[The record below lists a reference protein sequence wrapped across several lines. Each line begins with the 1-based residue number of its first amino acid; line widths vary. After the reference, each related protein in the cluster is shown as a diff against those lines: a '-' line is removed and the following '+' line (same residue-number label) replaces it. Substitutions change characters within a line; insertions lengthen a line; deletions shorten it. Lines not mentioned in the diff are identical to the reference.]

1 MTDIAIFD
9 AALIDILVP
18 ALVAGLLVISTHIPL
33 GFKVLSRGII
43 FMDLAIAQV
52 AGLGALL
59 MTVLVGEQAPPLV
72 TQLGAVTLA
81 LAAAMLLQRC
91 ERLTERYQEPL
102 IGTLFVLA
110 ATAGILVLAGDPH
123 AGEHMTELL
132 SGQIL
137 WVSREQLITSGA
149 ITGILLV
156 ALWVTRQN
164 RALFYALFAIAITLS
179 VQLVGVYL
187 VFATLIIPAL
197 STARIKHRKRRLQI
211 AYGLATMGYLLGLS
225 GSALLDLPTGPLI
238 VWALAVC
245 GVLTAMLTSKATN
258 VAKRQQPYSV

>member
-1 MTDIAIFD
+1 MNDLTVFA
-9 AALIDILVP
+9 DILLP

-59 MTVLVGEQAPPLV
+59 VTVLVGEAAPPAL
-72 TQLGAVTLA
+72 TQLGAVLLA
-81 LAAAMLLQRC
+81 LGAAFLLLGC
-91 ERLTERYQEPL
+91 ERLTQRYQEPL

-110 ATAGILVLAGDPH
+110 ATAGILILAGDPH
-123 AGEHMTELL
+123 AGEHMTDLL

-149 ITGILLV
+149 LTGVLLI
-156 ALWVTRQN
+156 ALWLTRQSQ
-164 RALFYALFAIAITLS
+164 AMFYALFAVAITLS

-197 STARIKHRKRRLQI
+197 STVRVTDRSRRLTLAYVTAI
-211 AYGLATMGYLLGLS
+211 AGYGLGLV
-225 GSALLDLPTGPLI
+225 GSALWDLPTGPLI
-238 VWALAVC
+238 VWTLALC
-245 GVLTAMLTSKATN
+245 GLTVALMLRPPRPSA
-258 VAKRQQPYSV
+258 

>member
-1 MTDIAIFD
+1 MNDLSVFA
-9 AALIDILVP
+9 DILLP

-59 MTVLVGEQAPPLV
+59 VTVLVGEQASPLV
-72 TQLGAVTLA
+72 TQLGAVLLA
-81 LAAAMLLQRC
+81 LAAALLLLRC
-91 ERLTERYQEPL
+91 ERLTQRYQEPL

-149 ITGILLV
+149 MTGILLV
-156 ALWVTRQN
+156 ALWVTRQSH
-164 RALFYALFAIAITLS
+164 AMFYALFAVAITLS

-187 VFATLIIPAL
+187 VFATLIVPAL
-197 STARIKHRKRRLQI
+197 STVGITHNKRRLQL
-211 AYGLATMGYLLGLS
+211 AYGLAAVAYGIGLV

-238 VWALAVC
+238 VWALAIC
-245 GVLTAMLTSKATN
+245 GAITAAVVKTQTPMLSE
-258 VAKRQQPYSV
+258 

>member
-1 MTDIAIFD
+1 MNDIAVF
-9 AALIDILVP
+9 ADILLP
-18 ALVAGLLVISTHIPL
+18 AFVAGLLVICTHIPL

-59 MTVLVGEQAPPLV
+59 VTVLIGEQAPALM
-72 TQLGAVTLA
+72 TQLGATLLA
-81 LAAAMLLQRC
+81 LAAALLLLRC
-91 ERLTERYQEPL
+91 ERLTQRYQEPL
-102 IGTLFVLA
+102 IGILFVLA

-149 ITGILLV
+149 LTGILLV
-156 ALWVTRQN
+156 ALWVTRQSH
-164 RALFYALFAIAITLS
+164 AMFYALFAVAITLS

-187 VFATLIIPAL
+187 VFATLIVPAL
-197 STARIKHRKRRLQI
+197 STVPISHEKRRLKV
-211 AYGLATMGYLLGLS
+211 AYALAIVGYGVGLS
-225 GSALLDLPTGPLI
+225 ASALLDLPTGPLI
-238 VWALAVC
+238 VWTLAIC
-245 GVLTAMLTSKATN
+245 GAITAAVVKTQHK
-258 VAKRQQPYSV
+258 YSV

>member
-1 MTDIAIFD
+1 MNDIAVF
-9 AALIDILVP
+9 ADILLP
-18 ALVAGLLVISTHIPL
+18 AFVAGLLVICTHIPL

-52 AGLGALL
+52 AGLGALFV
-59 MTVLVGEQAPPLV
+59 TVVIGEQAPPLL
-72 TQLGAVTLA
+72 TQLGATLLA
-81 LAAAMLLQRC
+81 LAAALLLLRC
-91 ERLTERYQEPL
+91 ERLTQRYQEPL
-102 IGTLFVLA
+102 IGILFVLA

-149 ITGILLV
+149 LTGILLV
-156 ALWVTRQN
+156 ALWVTRQSH
-164 RALFYALFAIAITLS
+164 AMFYALFAVAITLS

-197 STARIKHRKRRLQI
+197 STVPISHEKRRLKV
-211 AYGLATMGYLLGLS
+211 AYALAIVGYGVGLS
-225 GSALLDLPTGPLI
+225 ASALLDLPTGPLI
-238 VWALAVC
+238 VWTLAIC
-245 GVLTAMLTSKATN
+245 GAITAS
-258 VAKRQQPYSV
+258 VAKTQHKYSV

>member
-1 MTDIAIFD
+1 MNDLLVFS
-9 AALIDILVP
+9 DILLP

-43 FMDLAIAQV
+43 FMDLAVAQV

-59 MTVLVGEQAPPLV
+59 VTVLVGEAAPPAL
-72 TQLGAVTLA
+72 TQLGAALLA
-81 LAAAMLLQRC
+81 LGAALLLLRC
-91 ERLTERYQEPL
+91 EQLTQRYQEPL

-110 ATAGILVLAGDPH
+110 ATAGMLILAGDPH
-123 AGEHMTELL
+123 AGEHMTDLL

-149 ITGILLV
+149 LTGVLLI
-156 ALWVTRQN
+156 ALWVTRQSH
-164 RALFYALFAIAITLS
+164 AMFYALFAVAITLS

-197 STARIKHRKRRLQI
+197 STVPVTHTKRRLQL
-211 AYGLATMGYLLGLS
+211 AYGIAVMGYGVGLAA
-225 GSALLDLPTGPLI
+225 SALLDLPTGPLI
-238 VWALAVC
+238 VWTLALC
-245 GVLTAMLTSKATN
+245 GLFTAGVVK
-258 VAKRQQPYSV
+258 KQQTYSV

>member
-1 MTDIAIFD
+1 MNAD
-9 AALIDILVP
+9 AVNNFAVFADILLP
-18 ALVAGLLVISTHIPL
+18 ALVAGLLVISTHVPL

-59 MTVLVGEQAPPLV
+59 ITVLVGEQAPPFV
-72 TQLGAVTLA
+72 TQLGAMILA
-81 LAAAMLLQRC
+81 LGAALLLMRC
-91 ERLTERYQEPL
+91 EQLTQRYQEPL

-110 ATAGILVLAGDPH
+110 ATAGMLLLAGDPH
-123 AGEHMTELL
+123 AGEHMTDLL

-149 ITGILLV
+149 LTGVLLI
-156 ALWVTRQN
+156 ALWFTR
-164 RALFYALFAIAITLS
+164 RSHAMFYALFAVAITLS
-179 VQLVGVYL
+179 VQMVGVYL

-197 STARIKHRKRRLQI
+197 STVRIPHTKRRLQL
-211 AYGLATMGYLLGLS
+211 AYGLATIGYALGLA

-238 VWALAVC
+238 VWTLALSGAI
-245 GVLTAMLTSKATN
+245 TAF
-258 VAKRQQPYSV
+258 VAKAQQKYSV

>member
-1 MTDIAIFD
+1 MNDITVFA
-9 AALIDILVP
+9 DILLP
-18 ALVAGLLVISTHIPL
+18 ALVAGLLVICTHVPL

-59 MTVLVGEQAPPLV
+59 VTVFIGEHASPLE
-72 TQLGAVTLA
+72 TQLGAALLA
-81 LAAAMLLQRC
+81 LSAALLLLRC
-91 ERLTERYQEPL
+91 ERLTQRYQEPL

-110 ATAGILVLAGDPH
+110 ATAGILILAGDPH
-123 AGEHMTELL
+123 AGEHMTQLL

-137 WVSREQLITSGA
+137 WVSREQLLTSSA
-149 ITGILLV
+149 LTGLLLV
-156 ALWVTRQN
+156 ALWATRHSQ
-164 RALFYALFAIAITLS
+164 AMFYALFAIAITLS

-197 STARIKHRKRRLQI
+197 STVRITHNKRRLQI
-211 AYGLATMGYLLGLS
+211 AYALATVGYGIGLV

-238 VWALAVC
+238 VWTLAICGSATALV
-245 GVLTAMLTSKATN
+245 VKTQHK
-258 VAKRQQPYSV
+258 YSV

>member
-1 MTDIAIFD
+1 MNDLSVFA
-9 AALIDILVP
+9 DILLP

-59 MTVLVGEQAPPLV
+59 VTVVVGEAAPALLTQA
-72 TQLGAVTLA
+72 GAMLLA
-81 LAAAMLLQRC
+81 FAAAMLLLRC
-91 ERLTERYQEPL
+91 ERLTQRYQEPL

-123 AGEHMTELL
+123 AGEHMTDLL

-137 WVSREQLITSGA
+137 WVSREQLISNGA
-149 ITGILLV
+149 LTGVLLL
-156 ALWVTRQN
+156 ALW
-164 RALFYALFAIAITLS
+164 RARNNDTLFYALFAVAITLS

-197 STARIKHRKRRLQI
+197 STVRITHQKRRLQVAYALAI
-211 AYGLATMGYLLGLS
+211 AGYLLGLIT
-225 GSALLDLPTGPLI
+225 SALLDLPTGPMI
-238 VWALAVC
+238 VWSLAIS
-245 GVLTAMLTSKATN
+245 GGL
-258 VAKRQQPYSV
+258 VAFAANQRG

>member
-1 MTDIAIFD
+1 MNAD
-9 AALIDILVP
+9 AVNNLAVFADILLP
-18 ALVAGLLVISTHIPL
+18 ALVAGLLVISTHVPL

-59 MTVLVGEQAPPLV
+59 ITVLAGEQAPPLV
-72 TQLGAVTLA
+72 TQLGAMMLA
-81 LAAAMLLQRC
+81 LAAALLLMRC
-91 ERLTERYQEPL
+91 EQLTQRYQEPL

-123 AGEHMTELL
+123 AGEHMTSLL

-137 WVSREQLITSGA
+137 WVSSEQLISSA
-149 ITGILLV
+149 AVTGVLLV
-156 ALWVTRQN
+156 TLWVTRQSHTMI
-164 RALFYALFAIAITLS
+164 YALFAVAITLS
-179 VQLVGVYL
+179 VQMVGVYL

-197 STARIKHRKRRLQI
+197 STVRIRHDKRRLQV
-211 AYGLATMGYLLGLS
+211 AYGLAMVGYALGLA

-238 VWALAVC
+238 VWTLAACGLITASALHFNKKSA
-245 GVLTAMLTSKATN
+245 
-258 VAKRQQPYSV
+258 

>member
-1 MTDIAIFD
+1 MNDFSVFA
-9 AALIDILVP
+9 DILFP

-59 MTVLVGEQAPPLV
+59 VTVLIGENASPLI
-72 TQLGAVTLA
+72 TQTG
-81 LAAAMLLQRC
+81 AMLLALGAALLLLRC
-91 ERLTERYQEPL
+91 ERLTQRYQEPL

-110 ATAGILVLAGDPH
+110 ATAGILLLAGDPH
-123 AGEHMTELL
+123 AGEHMTDLL

-149 ITGILLV
+149 ITGLLLL
-156 ALWVTRQN
+156 ALWVTRQS
-164 RALFYALFAIAITLS
+164 ASLFYALFAVAITLS

-197 STARIKHRKRRLQI
+197 ATARITSQRKRYSV
-211 AYGLATMGYLLGLS
+211 AYGLAVVAYAGGLI
-225 GSALLDLPTGPLI
+225 GSALFDLPSGPLI
-238 VWALAVC
+238 VWCLALC
-245 GVLTAMLTSKATN
+245 GAITAF
-258 VAKRQQPYSV
+258 VANAQQKYSV